1 VGGGTAAANAKVA
14 AATALHAATAETGQ
28 KLLADQSQAV
38 SVGAAAVIE
47 AAGKVVKKTRRLLL
61 QPVQRMRHMLR

>member
-14 AATALHAATAETGQ
+14 AATALHTAETGQ

-38 SVGAAAVIE
+38 SVGAAAVIG
-47 AAGKVVKKTRRLLL
+47 AAGKVVKQTRRLLL